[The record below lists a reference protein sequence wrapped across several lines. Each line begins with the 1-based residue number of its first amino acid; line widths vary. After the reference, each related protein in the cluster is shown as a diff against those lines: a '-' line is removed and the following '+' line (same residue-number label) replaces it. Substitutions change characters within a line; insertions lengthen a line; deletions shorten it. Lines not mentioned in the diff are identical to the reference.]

1 MRPVRFAGPS
11 SLIVVAFL
19 LAGCGAEAPRQAGAR
34 VAVEEVLA
42 SSEYERDR
50 TRCTDN
56 PSAWFIERE
65 TDVFLCVARRR
76 SGGCDWYRATLRN
89 AGWEVALDRRDADCI
104 LPF

>member
-1 MRPVRFAGPS
+1 V
-11 SLIVVAFL
+11 LL

-34 VAVEEVLA
+34 VAVDETLA
-42 SSEYERDR
+42 ATAYDRQR

-65 TDVFLCVARRR
+65 TFVFVCVARRR
-76 SGGCDWYRATLRN
+76 AGGCDWYRATLRN
-89 AGWEVALDRRDADCI
+89 AGWEVALERRHADCI